1 MKMFQKIQELV
12 DDKDSLVC
20 ILIDEVSVMT
30 KFCSVSHNNYTSLPP
45 DVLPVWISLSISTY
59 KLSDVGSVGE
69 SGSRV

>member
-30 KFCSVSHNNYTSLPP
+30 KFCSVPTIIIPHFRQMFYLSGYHS
-45 DVLPVWISLSISTY
+45 VLAHTN
-59 KLSDVGSVGE
+59 SVT
-69 SGSRV
+69 